1 MKPLRVL
8 HKSSVEDE
16 EIDALGHMNVRH
28 YGRRALASTEKLLL
42 ELGLIG
48 QGDVGETEGALV
60 YDLPK
65 LYTRYHREQL
75 AGAQLEVRGGI
86 LAVDAQGIRIYHE
99 LVNPAREEI
108 AATFVQDVV
117 FRKAESNDRVEL
129 TDAVQKELSAYRVE
143 WPQHGRSRSIDLD
156 APPVRLSLEDALEG
170 GLAFR
175 KERRIEAEDC
185 DPEGRVGADMRPFLM
200 WGGEPIEP
208 GPDGPPVFDLPDGG
222 RMGLASMES
231 RSVMV
236 EQPMAGMRIQSFAAT
251 VELGRKTNLRRYW
264 VFDLDTG
271 RLLLA
276 NQVVELALHLG
287 KRCAID
293 IPDEMRKR
301 FEEKARFDLR

>member
-1 MKPLRVL
+1 MKALRVL
-8 HKSSVEDE
+8 HESLVEDE

-28 YGRRALASTEKLLL
+28 YGRRALASTEKLLVDA
-42 ELGLIG
+42 GLIG
-48 QGDVGETEGALV
+48 QTVGGDNEGALV
-60 YDLPK
+60 HDLPR

-75 AGAQLEVRGGI
+75 AGARLEVHGGI
-86 LAVDAQGIRIYHE
+86 LSADADGIRIYHE
-99 LVNPAREEI
+99 LVNPERKEV

-117 FRKAESNDRVEL
+117 FREAESNQAVEIADSVRKEL
-129 TDAVQKELSAYRVE
+129 TEARIE
-143 WPQHGRSRSIDLD
+143 WPAHGRSRSIDLD
-156 APPVRLSLEDALEG
+156 APPVTLSVKAALES

-175 KERRIEAEDC
+175 KERRIAAEDC

-208 GPDGPPVFDLPDGG
+208 GPEGPPVFDLPDGG
-222 RMGLASMES
+222 RMGLASAET

-251 VELGRKTNLRRYW
+251 VELARKTNLRRYW

-276 NQVVELALHLG
+276 NEVVELALDLD

-293 IPDEMRKR
+293 IPDEMRER
-301 FEEKARFDLR
+301 FAATARFDLR